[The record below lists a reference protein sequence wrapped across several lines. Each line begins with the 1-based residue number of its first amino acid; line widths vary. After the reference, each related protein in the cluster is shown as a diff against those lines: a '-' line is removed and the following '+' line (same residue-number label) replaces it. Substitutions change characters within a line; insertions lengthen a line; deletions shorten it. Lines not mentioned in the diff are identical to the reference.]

1 MRLTPWEQGT
11 ATVRPAPRAV
21 IVAGTEPPPGVHGS
35 CWTRRQAPETIDAM
49 AVMTATRAGHPAAP
63 AVALAAV
70 ALAVGALAE
79 REALSG
85 TVWGPGLVAVDAS
98 VGIAT
103 VLAGVA
109 AWVTRPGSRVGPALV
124 AIGGLWFLGGFAY
137 GNNPDLI
144 DFVGFPLQG
153 WHDVLLI
160 GLLLAVTPGGLRERR
175 AQLIAGGALASHAV
189 LALARLL
196 LRPPHDV
203 TSCFCVGNRITG
215 ITDPAAY
222 DAAVRIASVAEAAF
236 GVAALWLV
244 WTRWRAATPPA
255 RRTLAPLLV
264 AIAAVA
270 AIITYNRL
278 ATRVIS
284 GPGESPHLMIVLMA
298 AVRIAIPV
306 AIVLSL
312 ARGRR
317 ARTRV
322 ADVVMRLDDE
332 GLAGGS
338 AAMRRALAD
347 PGLRLLRWSPE
358 QAAYLDA
365 DGREA
370 QLPPPGDRL
379 AATVLERDG
388 VPLGALVHDAALRE
402 EPELLSAVAAAA
414 RLALHN
420 ERLADQVRAQLDE
433 VRASRQRIVASGDAE
448 RRRLERDL
456 HDGAQQRLVALAVRL
471 RALERRAGDGGN
483 IGLADELD
491 DLAGELDGAMADIR
505 ELARGIRPPVLNE
518 QGLGPAL
525 AVLADRLALPVDAD
539 IRLDGRL
546 PDVVEATGY
555 FTVSEALAN
564 VLKHADAGRVRLR
577 AALDRDELTL
587 SVADDGRGGAEP
599 ANGLVGLADR
609 LEALGGTLSV
619 ESSARG
625 TTVTA
630 RIPARAGR

>member
-1 MRLTPWEQGT
+1 
-11 ATVRPAPRAV
+11 
-21 IVAGTEPPPGVHGS
+21 
-35 CWTRRQAPETIDAM
+35 M
-49 AVMTATRAGHPAAP
+49 AVTTASRSAHPAGP
-63 AVALAAV
+63 AVAAAAV

-85 TVWGPGLVAVDAS
+85 TVWGPWLVAVDAA

-103 VLAGVA
+103 VLAGLA
-109 AWVTRPGSRVGPALV
+109 AWLTRPGSRVGPALV
-124 AIGGLWFLGGFAY
+124 GIGGLWFLGGFAY

-144 DFVGFPLQG
+144 DLVGFPLQG

-160 GLLLAVTPGGLRERR
+160 GLLLAVTPGGLRDRR
-175 AQLIAGGALASHAV
+175 AQLIAGGALAAHLA

-196 LRPPHDV
+196 LRPPLDL

-215 ITDPAAY
+215 VTDPAAY
-222 DAAVRIASVAEAAF
+222 DATVRIASFAEAAF

-244 WTRWRAATPPA
+244 WARWREATGPA

-270 AIITYNRL
+270 ALITYNRV
-278 ATRVIS
+278 ATRVIG
-284 GPGESPHLMIVLMA
+284 GPVESPHAMIVLMA

-358 QAAYLDA
+358 REAYVDA
-365 DGREA
+365 DGRETA
-370 QLPPPGDRL
+370 LPEPGDRL
-379 AATVLERDG
+379 AAIVLERDG
-388 VPLGALVHDAALRE
+388 VVLGALVHDAALRE

-420 ERLADQVRAQLDE
+420 ERLADHLQ
-433 VRASRQRIVASGDAE
+433 ASRQRIVASADAE

-471 RALERRAGDGGN
+471 RALERRAGGSGN
-483 IGLADELD
+483 IALADELD
-491 DLAGELDGAMADIR
+491 DLAAELDGAMADVR
-505 ELARGIRPPVLNE
+505 ELARGIRPPLLNE

-525 AVLADRLALPVDAD
+525 QALAERVPLPVASR
-539 IRLDGRL
+539 IELAGRL
-546 PDVVEATGY
+546 PDVVESTAY
-555 FTVSEALAN
+555 FAASEALAN
-564 VLKHADAGRVRLR
+564 VLKHAGAQHVALR
-577 AALDRDELTL
+577 AELDQGELVL
-587 SVADDGRGGAEP
+587 SVADDGGGGAQP

-609 LEALGGTLSV
+609 LEALGGSLTV
-619 ESSARG
+619 ESPAAGG
-625 TTVTA
+625 TTLIA
-630 RIPARAGR
+630 RMPAGT

>member
-1 MRLTPWEQGT
+1 MAATT
-11 ATVRPAPRAV
+11 AIRGRHVAV
-21 IVAGTEPPPGVHGS
+21 
-35 CWTRRQAPETIDAM
+35 
-49 AVMTATRAGHPAAP
+49 P
-63 AVALAAV
+63 AVAAAAV

-79 REALSG
+79 REVLSG
-85 TVWGPGLVAVDAS
+85 DIWGPWLVAVDAS

-103 VLAGVA
+103 VLAGLA
-109 AWVTRPGSRVGPALV
+109 AWLTRPQSRVGPALV
-124 AIGGLWFLGGFAY
+124 GIGGLWFLGGFAY
-137 GNNPDLI
+137 GNNADLI

-175 AQLIAGGALASHAV
+175 AQLIAGGALAAHLV

-196 LRPPHDV
+196 LRPPLDI

-215 ITDPAAY
+215 VVDPAAY
-222 DAAVRIASVAEAAF
+222 DAAVRIASIAEAAF
-236 GVAALWLV
+236 GIAALWLAWV
-244 WTRWRAATPPA
+244 RWREASGAA

-264 AIAAVA
+264 ATAAVA
-270 AIITYNRL
+270 ALITYNRV
-278 ATRVIS
+278 ATRVVS
-284 GPGESPHLMIVLMA
+284 GPVESPHLMIVLMG

-338 AAMRRALAD
+338 AAMRRALDD
-347 PGLRLLRWSPE
+347 PGLSLLRWSPE
-358 QAAYLDA
+358 HSAYLDA
-365 DGREA
+365 DGHPTP
-370 QLPPPGDRL
+370 LPEPGDRL
-379 AATVLERDG
+379 AATALERDSA
-388 VPLGALVHDAALRE
+388 VLGALIHDAALRE

-420 ERLADQVRAQLDE
+420 ERLADHLQ
-433 VRASRQRIVASGDAE
+433 ASRERIVTSGDAE

-471 RALERRAGDGGN
+471 RALERKAGGSGN

-491 DLAGELDGAMADIR
+491 DLATELDGAMADMR

-525 AVLADRLALPVDAD
+525 KALAERVPPRIDTTIDLN
-539 IRLDGRL
+539 GRL
-546 PDVVEATGY
+546 PDVVESTAY
-555 FTVSEALAN
+555 FAASEALAN
-564 VLKHADAGRVRLR
+564 VLKHAGATHITLR
-577 AALDRDELTL
+577 AALDQDELVL
-587 SVADDGRGGAEP
+587 SVVDDGRGGAQP

-609 LEALGGTLSV
+609 LEALGGSLTV
-619 ESSARG
+619 ESPRAEG
-625 TTVTA
+625 TTLTA
-630 RIPARAGR
+630 RMPAGR

>member
-1 MRLTPWEQGT
+1 MAATT
-11 ATVRPAPRAV
+11 AIR
-21 IVAGTEPPPGVHGS
+21 GS
-35 CWTRRQAPETIDAM
+35 
-49 AVMTATRAGHPAAP
+49 HPAAP
-63 AVALAAV
+63 AVAAATV

-85 TVWGPGLVAVDAS
+85 YVWGPWLVAVDAS

-103 VLAGVA
+103 VLGGLA
-109 AWVTRPGSRVGPALV
+109 AWLMRPGSRVGPALV
-124 AIGGLWFLGGFAY
+124 GIGGLWFLGGFGY
-137 GNNPDLI
+137 GHNPDLI

-160 GLLLAVTPGGLRERR
+160 GLLLAVTPGGLRDRR
-175 AQLIAGGALASHAV
+175 AQVIAGGALAAHLV

-196 LRPPHDV
+196 LRPPFDP

-215 ITDPAAY
+215 VTEPAAY
-222 DAAVRIASVAEAAF
+222 ETAVRIASFAEAAF

-244 WTRWRAATPPA
+244 WTRWRAASGPA
-255 RRTLAPLLV
+255 RRTLAPLLG

-270 AIITYNRL
+270 ALITYNRV
-278 ATRVIS
+278 ATRVIG
-284 GPGESPHLMIVLMA
+284 GPVESPHAMIVLMA

-317 ARTRV
+317 ARRRV

-338 AAMRRALAD
+338 AAMRRALDD
-347 PGLRLLRWSPE
+347 PGLTLLRWSPE
-358 QAAYLDA
+358 RDAYLDG
-365 DGREA
+365 DGREHE
-370 QLPPPGDRL
+370 LPEPGDRL

-388 VPLGALVHDAALRE
+388 TVLGALVHDAALRE
-402 EPELLSAVAAAA
+402 EPELLGAIAAAA

-420 ERLADQVRAQLDE
+420 ERLADHLQ
-433 VRASRQRIVASGDAE
+433 ASRHRIVASGDAE

-471 RALERRAGDGGN
+471 RALERRAGGSGN

-491 DLAGELDGAMADIR
+491 ALAGELDGAMADIR

-525 AVLADRLALPVDAD
+525 AALAERVPLPVETA
-539 IRLDGRL
+539 IELDGRL
-546 PDVVEATGY
+546 PDVVESTAY
-555 FTVSEALAN
+555 FAASEALAN
-564 VLKHADAGRVRLR
+564 VLKHAGARHIALR
-577 AALDRDELTL
+577 AGLDRDELVV
-587 SVADDGRGGAEP
+587 SVQDDGRGGARP

-609 LEALGGTLSV
+609 LEALGGSLTV
-619 ESSARG
+619 ESAEHQG
-625 TTVTA
+625 TTLTA
-630 RIPARAGR
+630 RMPAGR